1 MSVVLVGAARTPV
14 GDFQGALA
22 PLSAPELGAVAMRAA
37 LERANLSGDRVDLA
51 LMGHVL
57 SAGVGQGPARQ
68 AALGAGIP
76 ERVPAVTL
84 SKVCGSGMES
94 VIAAV
99 RAVRLGDAQLV
110 VAGGMESM
118 SNAPYLLPQARTG
131 MRLGDAVVV
140 DSIMRDGLVNVYD
153 SRAMGALSE
162 GVATRFG
169 IDREAQDS
177 YAIASYERARAA
189 TAAGVAA
196 QEIVTTRVPGPKG
209 ATLEVAH
216 DEGPRRFDPE
226 KMLRLRPAFVEGGT
240 ITAANASSINDGAAA
255 LVVADEAH
263 ARALGLPIL
272 ARILGYAG
280 HALTP
285 ADFAA
290 APIGA
295 MGKLYAQLGIDPGD
309 VDVYEINEAFAV
321 VPLAAMQAFGLPHDR
336 VNLLGGA
343 VSLGHPIGASG
354 ARILV
359 TLLNALR
366 QQGGTLGMASICI
379 GGGEALAMAV
389 ERV

>member
-1 MSVVLVGAARTPV
+1 
-14 GDFQGALA
+14 
-22 PLSAPELGAVAMRAA
+22 MRAA

-169 IDREAQDS
+169 INREAQDS

-196 QEIVTTRVPGPKG
+196 QEIVTTQVPGPKG

>member
-1 MSVVLVGAARTPV
+1 
-14 GDFQGALA
+14 
-22 PLSAPELGAVAMRAA
+22 
-37 LERANLSGDRVDLA
+37 
-51 LMGHVL
+51 
-57 SAGVGQGPARQ
+57 
-68 AALGAGIP
+68 
-76 ERVPAVTL
+76 
-84 SKVCGSGMES
+84 
-94 VIAAV
+94 
-99 RAVRLGDAQLV
+99 
-110 VAGGMESM
+110 
-118 SNAPYLLPQARTG
+118 
-131 MRLGDAVVV
+131 
-140 DSIMRDGLVNVYD
+140 
-153 SRAMGALSE
+153 MGALSE

-196 QEIVTTRVPGPKG
+196 QEIVTTQVTGPKG